1 MQIIKL
7 ISKNTVLLLLVLT
20 PVVSFSQ
27 IGIGTTEPEGMLD
40 LESTQNGLVYPRV
53 ALVKTNQQLPV
64 INPNGGNLVE
74 GTVVYNTSTTST
86 GDHDV
91 YPGIYVWDGAAVTP
105 KWIPQFI
112 IEHSALFEQ
121 NPLNFNVPFSGGLRD
136 IPNLGSG
143 TEFTAKYTG
152 TYRIE
157 ANFNFGAGQVR
168 NPSGSES
175 VRMATQEGYFRF
187 TFNGTPYDIY
197 AHSYSIRNNN
207 SSQHFNKFR
216 HDSSLI
222 LYVNLRAGQ
231 TYPLRL
237 QMDIE
242 VSNSN
247 DYDSST
253 NGVVGIDVPCTIEFT
268 YIKE

>member
-7 ISKNTVLLLLVLT
+7 ISKNTVLLLLILT
-20 PVVSFSQ
+20 TTVSFSQ
-27 IGIGTTEPEGMLD
+27 VGIGTTKPEGILD

-91 YPGIYVWDGAAVTP
+91 YPGIYVWDGATVTP

-121 NPLNFNVPFSGGLRD
+121 NPLNFNVPLSGGFRD
-136 IPNLGSG
+136 VPNLENGS
-143 TEFTAKYTG
+143 TFTAKYTG

-157 ANFNFGAGQVR
+157 ANFNFGAGQVL

-187 TFNGTPYDIY
+187 TFDGSNYDTY
-197 AHSYSIRNNN
+197 THSYSIRNNN
-207 SSQHFNKFR
+207 TSQNFNRFR
-216 HDSSLI
+216 HDSSLV

-231 TYPLRL
+231 TYQMRL
-237 QMDIE
+237 QMDLQ
-242 VSNSN
+242 VSNPN
-247 DYDSST
+247 DYNGST
-253 NGVVGIDVPCTIEFT
+253 NGIVGVDVPCTVEFT

>member
-1 MQIIKL
+1 MQSINL
-7 ISKNTVLLLLVLT
+7 IFKRYILAGILFISA
-20 PVVSFSQ
+20 PAISQ
-27 IGIGTTEPEGMLD
+27 VGIGTSNPEGMLD
-40 LESTQNGLVYPRV
+40 LESNIHGLVYPRV
-53 ALVKTNQQLPV
+53 VLTKTNQQAPV
-64 INPNGGNLVE
+64 VNPNGGNLVA
-74 GTVVYNTSTTST
+74 GTVVYNTNTTST
-86 GDHDV
+86 GDQDV
-91 YPGIYVWDGAAVTP
+91 YPGVYVWDGAAVDP

-121 NPLNFNVPFSGGLRD
+121 NPLNYNVPLSGGFRD
-136 IPNLGSG
+136 IPNLGNGSS
-143 TEFTAKYTG
+143 FTAKYTG

-157 ANFNFGAGQVR
+157 ANFNFGAGQVL

-187 TFNGTPYDIY
+187 TFNGSNYDIY
-197 AHSYSIRNNN
+197 THSYSIRNNN
-207 SSQHFNKFR
+207 SSQNFNRFR

-231 TYPLRL
+231 TYSMGL
-237 QMDIE
+237 QMDIQ

-247 DYDSST
+247 DYDSAT
-253 NGVVGIDVPCTIEFT
+253 NGIVGIDVPCAIEFT